1 MKLQG
6 LLAGA
11 ALMLAACGGGG
22 DEEVA
27 TLSAPVVSDV
37 TVSSDLSAVGS
48 RDAATY
54 WGNLESDLE
63 SAIAAQFIGQTGP
76 DGVRLLVDVDELSIA
91 SFFESQAGASDGRL
105 TGTVT
110 VLDGTTGEPLGL
122 YTVSATADQAMTQI
136 PSEPGTRVQTV
147 PATSSEFYSA
157 LLRAF
162 AVGVADAV
170 NQGGTPA
177 PA

>member
-54 WGNLESDLE
+54 WGNLGSDLE

-105 TGTVT
+105 TGTAT
-110 VLDGTTGEPLGL
+110 VLDRTTGEQLGRD
-122 YTVSATADQAMTQI
+122 TGTAPAGQATT
-136 PSEPGTRVQTV
+136 PCPRETGTRAHTV
-147 PATSSEFYSA
+147 P
-157 LLRAF
+157 
-162 AVGVADAV
+162 G
-170 NQGGTPA
+170 
-177 PA
+177 